1 MKTRRRQRRRKTMRK
16 TIKYGGGTV
25 KKYIPLLGP
34 DEERKKKIGR
44 KSENAYSVLR
54 RNNVQ
59 QRGPLPSIKTSSI
72 KIPQSI
78 SLNSFI
84 PSGSYANDT
93 PKVKKLVKHYNKMIK
108 KK

>member
-16 TIKYGGGTV
+16 TMNYGGGTV

-59 QRGPLPSIKTSSI
+59 QRGPLPPIKT
-72 KIPQSI
+72 PQSI

-93 PKVKKLVKHYNKMIK
+93 PKVKKLVKHYNKMTK

>member
-1 MKTRRRQRRRKTMRK
+1 MKTRRRHRKRKTMRK
-16 TIKYGGGTV
+16 TMRYGGTV
-25 KKYIPLLGP
+25 KKYIPLLAP

-59 QRGPLPSIKTSSI
+59 QRGPLPSIKT
-72 KIPQSI
+72 PQSI

-84 PSGSYANDT
+84 RSGSYANDT